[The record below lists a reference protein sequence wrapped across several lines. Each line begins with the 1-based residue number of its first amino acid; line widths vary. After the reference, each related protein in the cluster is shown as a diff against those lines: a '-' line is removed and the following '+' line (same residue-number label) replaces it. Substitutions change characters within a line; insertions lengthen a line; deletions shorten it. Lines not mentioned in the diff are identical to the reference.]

1 MGKTPPPPK
10 SQTADYFFCRN
21 TKCSFHAMF
30 LLKDKPKEMVQGAP
44 CPVCK
49 EGKLEVVELETT
61 APVTPAAST
70 EPATGI
76 LLPVP
81 PYGGFTLT
89 FGDNDET
96 QTWEQV
102 TGHPEPRHQN
112 ARYVAELQR
121 DLMRLGF
128 YSHGREA
135 GSDKAGDFTLSVM
148 SGVLDLKRHL
158 SEVYG
163 FPISEDMEA
172 VKKAADAGAGPI
184 YYRKM
189 KNPAIAFNRTVTW
202 TNGVTGMRKAIDAWA
217 KLWAESQKPG
227 KAKTMEEV
235 EALEAERVQLA
246 ADLAALKARRQKM
259 RTDVDLAQNTTLP
272 GVKRKLVMLK
282 AEVKTAADPEALKK
296 EITDLETRIKQIET
310 EITTI
315 NSDITKQKQQ
325 IDQIEQKLNGLPG
338 KIKVAKD
345 RIKKRDEAYS
355 AMVELAGRI
364 LTQSKE
370 STELIQQL
378 AHRPPTHFNVKLSGP
393 PTDYQGDRANAISA
407 VKKVLKDDGAA
418 AALPARAAEIEKGW
432 TEAKVPAPSD
442 WADFKTKLGAI
453 RASLTEYLTAAD
465 DPATE
470 RSKLY
475 DGYRQELREFAKVDA
490 ATARMIRQMVWTGQ
504 LAGRAV
510 FWLPMDEE
518 ISRIEPGKAEETMK
532 ALVDELGVA
541 NTVAGGKK
549 VVRKSG
555 NSPIQLLDFIFI
567 HESGGQHSK
576 RFGGR
581 DYVTIGIDWAN
592 TGDKSMFKENITN
605 PERWSFS
612 RGWGLTQ
619 KTFFDGPMK
628 MRDANGKMRDYEMHA
643 GIPYVPTGDTTRP
656 LPEAISSAR
665 ANMSSGVSL
674 YLQTFNY
681 SQQKRDCTYK
691 QPYDCAKC
699 ARNFAAVPRGSMKGG
714 KFVPERKDSS
724 ILFDDAKTD
733 FERVKKEGH
742 GTIAMRMKDGDKV
755 RDLVNRGEY
764 KVDGYDGSSSA
775 PEAVRT
781 EFPCS
786 WVTSVLRYAGSGE
799 QAYLYGLEAV
809 WTVAGKPAPPA

>member
-61 APVTPAAST
+61 APVTPTAST

-163 FPISEDMEA
+163 FPISEDMDA

-202 TNGVTGMRKAIDAWA
+202 TNGVTGMRKAIDEWA
-217 KLWAESQKPG
+217 KLWTASQKPG
-227 KAKTMEEV
+227 KAKTMAEV
-235 EALEAERVQLA
+235 EAMEAERIQLA

-259 RTDVDLAQNTTLP
+259 RTDLDLAQNTTLP
-272 GVKRKLVMLK
+272 GIKRKVVMLK

-325 IDQIEQKLNGLPG
+325 IDQMEQKLSALPG
-338 KIKVAKD
+338 KIKSAKD

-370 STELIQQL
+370 STELIKQL
-378 AHRPPTHFNVKLSGP
+378 AHRPPEHFNVKLSGP
-393 PTDYQGDRANAISA
+393 PTDYQGDRANAIAA
-407 VKKVLKDDGAA
+407 VKKVLKDDGPA

-432 TEAKVPAPSD
+432 TEATVPAPSD
-442 WADFKTKLGAI
+442 WADFKTKLSAI
-453 RASLTEYLTAAD
+453 RTSLTEYLAAAD

-518 ISRIEPGKAEETMK
+518 IKKLEAGKTDETISE
-532 ALVDELGVA
+532 LVDELRVSTPAGPGKA
-541 NTVAGGKK
+541 ILRKRGNTPVEILK
-549 VVRKSG
+549 
-555 NSPIQLLDFIFI
+555 FIFL
-567 HESGGQHSK
+567 HESGAQHTK

-581 DYVTIGIDWAN
+581 EYVTIGIDWAN
-592 TGDKSMFKENITN
+592 TGDKSIFKENITN

-619 KTFFDGPMK
+619 KTFFDK
-628 MRDANGKMRDYEMHA
+628 QEKLLDANGTTRDFDMRS
-643 GIPYVPTGDTTRP
+643 GIPYVAPGDTARP
-656 LPEAISSAR
+656 MPEVISSAR
-665 ANMSSGVSL
+665 ANMGAGVKL
-674 YLQTFNY
+674 YLQNFQV
-681 SQQKRDCTYK
+681 SLRQRDCTYK
-691 QPYDCAKC
+691 QPYQCTQCAK
-699 ARNFAAVPRGSMKGG
+699 NLKLVPLGSSKGG
-714 KFVPERKDSS
+714 KFVPQRKDSS
-724 ILFDDAKTD
+724 ILFDDAKSD
-733 FERVKKEGH
+733 FERVKKDGM
-742 GTIAMRMKDGDKV
+742 GTISYRMKDGDRV
-755 RDLVNRGEY
+755 RDLVSKGEY
-764 KVDGYDGSSSA
+764 KVDGYDGSVSA

-786 WVTSVLRYAGSGE
+786 WITNVIRYAGSGD
-799 QAYLYGLEAV
+799 QAYWYGLEAL
-809 WTVAGKPAPPA
+809 WTMAGKPAPPA